1 MMTVSISKC
10 RLTGRTSRFT
20 IAARYAVTDD
30 ERAARI
36 EALGLTLSQA
46 KARKTVLFL
55 EAREFE
61 ARIDEIRAAYGNPYF
76 YTGVDPGR
84 SEHAGESVAQ
94 YTGDK
99 AHQPGRRIAL
109 AFIETNRELI
119 VVREELR
126 ALGVNDE

>member
-1 MMTVSISKC
+1 MKSFYISKC
-10 RLTGRTSRFT
+10 GLTARTPRFT
-20 IAARYAVTDD
+20 IAPRYGVNDD

-36 EALGLTLSQA
+36 EALLLKLGQA
-46 KARKTVLFL
+46 KARKTALLL
-55 EAREFE
+55 ETTEFE
-61 ARIDEIRAAYGNPYF
+61 SRIGEIRAAYGNPYF
-76 YTGVDPGR
+76 YSGVDP
-84 SEHAGESVAQ
+84 SEHAGESAAQ

-109 AFIETNRELI
+109 AFIETNRELS

>member
-1 MMTVSISKC
+1 MKSFYISKC
-10 RLTGRTSRFT
+10 RLTGRAPRFT
-20 IAARYAVTDD
+20 IAPRYGVNDD

-36 EALGLTLSQA
+36 DALVLKLSQA
-46 KARKTVLFL
+46 RARRAALLL

-76 YTGVDPGR
+76 YSRMDPAQ
-84 SEHAGESVAQ
+84 HAGESVAQ

-109 AFIETNRELI
+109 AFIETNRELS

-126 ALGVNDE
+126 ALRVYDE